1 MMPHIEAS
9 FTRLSSSNEKPYGP
23 MIKNRMDMGEKSSN
37 FLLGMQFFWQN
48 RGARDRRCDSPMAPT
63 GVLHLATIGRLL

>member
-23 MIKNRMDMGEKSSN
+23 MIKNRMDMGKKAAII
-37 FLLGMQFFWQN
+37 LLGMQFFGQN
-48 RGARDRRCDSPMAPT
+48 RGARDR
-63 GVLHLATIGRLL
+63 